1 MNSSNM
7 HTSKLDKYTVLDTVF
22 NMTVKINLVF
32 WTALLIF
39 LTCQSLKAWFELSR
53 IKLYRNDLKGNKN
66 YFDL

>member
-7 HTSKLDKYTVLDTVF
+7 HTSKLNKYTVLDTVF
-22 NMTVKINLVF
+22 NTTVKINSVF

-39 LTCQSLKAWFELSR
+39 LTFQSLKAWFKLLR

-66 YFDL
+66 